1 MPEKTDKNSAMTIT
15 TQALCVQVL
24 TSAASLA
31 FSMIL
36 SFSALCAKSGGNPLN
51 RAIHPGIQ
59 SLNYRRLGSLGFPQG
74 ASWGWRRATAS
85 LASWHF
91 GPALELLLK
100 SLLRSGRFSAIVC

>member
-15 TQALCVQVL
+15 VQALCVQVL

-59 SLNYRRLGSLGFPQG
+59 SFNYLWLRSLGGSPQG
-74 ASWGWRRATAS
+74 MPWAVEARNRFW
-85 LASWHF
+85 
-91 GPALELLLK
+91 ALE
-100 SLLRSGRFSAIVC
+100 

>member
-36 SFSALCAKSGGNPLN
+36 SFSALCVKSGGSPLN

-74 ASWGWRRATAS
+74 VSRGGGAQP
-85 LASWHF
+85 LAW
-91 GPALELLLK
+91 LLGTSDRFWNYYL
-100 SLLRSGRFSAIVC
+100 SDYLRSGRFS